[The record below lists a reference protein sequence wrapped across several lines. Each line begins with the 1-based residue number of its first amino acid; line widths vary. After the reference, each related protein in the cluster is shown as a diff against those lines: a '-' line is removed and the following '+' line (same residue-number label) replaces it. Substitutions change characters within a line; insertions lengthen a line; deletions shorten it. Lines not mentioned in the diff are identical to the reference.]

1 MLAYFIALVVAFG
14 SLAIYLSAFFFPEIH
29 RQNDFIWSGV
39 GLFYALVLW
48 IFAPGITG
56 GLLLGHIASVAL
68 LVWFVAE
75 TLSLRRQLAPE
86 GQQTPLPSPELIKIS
101 FQEQMSKFSVKEKFR
116 QLSAFIGSVFSGA
129 KGKLPQTVNQQPVIK
144 TKTTEQI
151 LQTGTT
157 QATQPS
163 KLPDESLN
171 VTPAIVTQG
180 LSEETFSPSP
190 VLETV
195 ELAPTAPVIQPQEE
209 QVIPTTEAPVTAE
222 TQNLSEITQI
232 EVFVSESS
240 IAAETET
247 VIEIVQTEV
256 FVLEAETR
264 DVTSEL
270 KVSSPNS
277 VTSELLTTEATQKP
291 TMNVEEVQPDSE
303 LLTTEATQK
312 TAMNV
317 EEVQPNGEV
326 LPGKI
331 PFNNPEEE

>member
-1 MLAYFIALVVAFG
+1 MLAYFIALVVACG

-68 LVWFVAE
+68 LVWFVAQ
-75 TLSLRRQLAPE
+75 TLLLRRQLAPE

-116 QLSAFIGSVFSGA
+116 QLSGFIGSVFSGA
-129 KGKLPQTVNQQPVIK
+129 KGKLPQTVNQQPVV
-144 TKTTEQI
+144 KTTEQI

-222 TQNLSEITQI
+222 TQNLSITQI
-232 EVFVSESS
+232 EVFVSESP

-247 VIEIVQTEV
+247 LVEIIQTEV

-264 DVTSEL
+264 DVVSEI
-270 KVSSPNS
+270 KVN
-277 VTSELLTTEATQKP
+277 
-291 TMNVEEVQPDSE
+291 
-303 LLTTEATQK
+303 
-312 TAMNV
+312 
-317 EEVQPNGEV
+317 
-326 LPGKI
+326 
-331 PFNNPEEE
+331 